1 MITMIVNKVQEIL
14 RKTNMNE
21 LEVEIIF
28 PVSQEAISVPE
39 TGTQGLSIVPGV
51 SSGEGCSAAGGC
63 ASCPFMKMNTLD
75 SLEDVLEIIDN
86 NQKISK
92 FKMEKNKSQSKVIE
106 RGIEPIMNMQYFQQ
120 NGRLSNELVN
130 FITGKGL

>member
-1 MITMIVNKVQEIL
+1 MIVNKVQEIL
-14 RKTNMNE
+14 RKANMND

-28 PVSQEAISVPE
+28 PVSQEAISVPS
-39 TGTQGLSIVPGV
+39 GSSQGLSIVPGV
-51 SSGEGCSAAGGC
+51 SSGEGCSSAGGC

-86 NQKISK
+86 EQRISK
-92 FKMEKNKSQSKVIE
+92 FRMEKNKSHSKVIE

-130 FITGKGL
+130 FITGKAL